1 MKNKSS
7 LANRSPGEYSSFNLI
22 GREFLCVRNR
32 CFTMSDALKNVFPAI
47 IALVGTIIAVF
58 VGYRQW
64 KRQQDTTRT
73 SDFQAERQKTYKELW
88 EKLEDVHVRLRTMAV
103 QTEEFR
109 SLLRDVNSYI
119 LKHSLYLEKDDHRLA
134 NQYLAK
140 VRDFTNLVASF
151 SSAPAKIALEDTAD
165 IPPEVMK
172 SVEEMAKAQKDVDQ
186 IREGIV
192 ARYRKVL
199 TGEVIAPGPKDN

>member
-1 MKNKSS
+1 
-7 LANRSPGEYSSFNLI
+7 
-22 GREFLCVRNR
+22 
-32 CFTMSDALKNVFPAI
+32 MSDILKNAFPAI
-47 IALVGTIIAVF
+47 IAFLGTVIAVF

-73 SDFQAERQKTYKELW
+73 GDFRTERQKTYKELW
-88 EKLEDVHVRLRTMAV
+88 EKLKDVHVRLRTKAV
-103 QTEEFR
+103 ATEEFR

-119 LKHSLYLEKDDHRLA
+119 LQHSLYLEKDDHHLA

-140 VRDFTNLVASF
+140 VRDFTSLVATC
-151 SSAPAKIALEDTAD
+151 SSTPAKIAVEDTAD
-165 IPPEVMK
+165 IPPEVVK
-172 SVEEMAKAQKDVDQ
+172 SIAEMAKAQKDVDQ

-199 TGEVIAPGPKDN
+199 SGEVIAPGPTEN